1 MADMDME
8 SADGIINSLEIKVK
22 QLANLYVKAKEERD
36 LLINQSVA
44 QEKTIE
50 EQNIEIE
57 KLRTQ
62 VRTLENDKQTKPD
75 AEMAKVKDRI
85 GDLMREIDRCIELL
99 NK

>member
-1 MADMDME
+1 MDME

-22 QLANLYVKAKEERD
+22 QLADLYVKAKEERD
-36 LLINQSVA
+36 QLINQSVA

-75 AEMAKVKDRI
+75 AEMVKVKDRI
-85 GDLMREIDRCIELL
+85 GDLVREIDRCIELL

>member
-1 MADMDME
+1 MVME
-8 SADGIINSLEIKVK
+8 SADGIINNLEIKVK
-22 QLANLYVKAKEERD
+22 QLADLYVKAKEERD

-50 EQNIEIE
+50 EQKIEIE

-62 VRTLENDKQTKPD
+62 DRILEDEGQTKPYT
-75 AEMAKVKDRI
+75 EMAKAKDRI
-85 GDLMREIDRCIELL
+85 AELVREIDRCIELL